1 MVLRLRAGGFY
12 EIKSWVLSFGAAAE
26 VLEPEKLRAAVREEM
41 RAALGLD
48 DEGAT

>member
-1 MVLRLRAGGFY
+1 MALSRLLPCPP
-12 EIKSWVLSFGAAAE
+12 KAAAE
-26 VLEPEKLRAAVREEM
+26 VLEPEELRAAVREEM